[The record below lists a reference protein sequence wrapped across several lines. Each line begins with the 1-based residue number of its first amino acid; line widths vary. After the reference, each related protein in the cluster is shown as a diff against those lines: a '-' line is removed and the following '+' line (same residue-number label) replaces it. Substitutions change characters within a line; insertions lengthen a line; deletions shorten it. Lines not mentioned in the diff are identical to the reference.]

1 MRERNAECTITSNLD
16 VLAQVARLAIDLDAV
31 VQVLLERRAVKDA
44 IARRLRVVDDE
55 LVLCGGGLTGGGLG
69 RLAVR
74 RTSEA
79 SQAA

>member
-1 MRERNAECTITSNLD
+1 ME
-16 VLAQVARLAIDLDAV
+16 
-31 VQVLLERRAVKDA
+31 VLLKRRAVKDA

-55 LVLCGGGLTGGGLG
+55 LVLRGGGLTGGGLG
-69 RLAVR
+69 RLTVR